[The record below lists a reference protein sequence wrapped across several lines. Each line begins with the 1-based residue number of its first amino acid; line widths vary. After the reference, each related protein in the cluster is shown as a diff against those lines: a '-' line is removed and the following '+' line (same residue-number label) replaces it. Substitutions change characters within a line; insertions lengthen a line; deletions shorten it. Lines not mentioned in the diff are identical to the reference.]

1 MSAHICLIIAKL
13 MLYHKIRLMKN
24 PLIVKYFF
32 LIGLFIFTSYP
43 LLAQNCE
50 QKLKLA
56 NKYYQEG
63 KIELIIDL
71 LRPCL
76 AQQKLDKKQ
85 ILDAYRLISRAFYLM
100 DSTSQGAHFISSIL
114 NRDITYKASPDDPYS
129 FKNGLFEI
137 SQRPQIQFGLDIG
150 VNIPYVY
157 IDDIFN
163 DVFDMN
169 TAQSIGGVNVDNLIS
184 DVKSEFGMSM
194 NWIFIRQIRTRLE
207 LEGGIGF
214 QKINYNY
221 IDNYQAQKKY
231 ISITD
236 WQVPVMMNYRL
247 PWMLAGN
254 TISIQLGTVLRFLNN
269 WDQRQASGNT
279 LSLEAIRTQ
288 FNYDLALG
296 AFLNIKTKYLI
307 IRPRFQYS
315 WGLSSRAK
323 KLGFDQNIKY
333 LYNSPSFVNYNNHFN
348 HFSFSVALLKPK
360 FR

>member
-1 MSAHICLIIAKL
+1 
-13 MLYHKIRLMKN
+13 
-24 PLIVKYFF
+24 
-32 LIGLFIFTSYP
+32 
-43 LLAQNCE
+43 
-50 QKLKLA
+50 
-56 NKYYQEG
+56 
-63 KIELIIDL
+63 
-71 LRPCL
+71 
-76 AQQKLDKKQ
+76 
-85 ILDAYRLISRAFYLM
+85 
-100 DSTSQGAHFISSIL
+100 
-114 NRDITYKASPDDPYS
+114 
-129 FKNGLFEI
+129 
-137 SQRPQIQFGLDIG
+137 
-150 VNIPYVY
+150 
-157 IDDIFN
+157 
-163 DVFDMN
+163 
-169 TAQSIGGVNVDNLIS
+169 
-184 DVKSEFGMSM
+184 MSM

-323 KLGFDQNIKY
+323 KLSFDQNIKY